1 MARTKSK
8 TELFGNHPLAKS
20 IEPVIEKWAADNY
33 PQVKGKQITYI
44 TRELM
49 NYWFSDMAHEGE
61 SFHPCQRRA
70 IETIIYCYEILGIP
84 QVETLFELFSCELLE
99 KDSLR
104 HGIES
109 IEHPRFAVKMATG
122 TGKTWVITALIIWQV
137 WNRVKLND
145 KRFASHFLLV
155 APGNIVYERLLDSF
169 LGKKRNEKRQP
180 MTADLRK
187 SLFMP
192 DNFKQ
197 DFNLRIFTK
206 DDLRESTP
214 FTDSPFILIT
224 NWHQLMDTSREK
236 ETTLAEDLGI
246 DSRDAA
252 ISQRVERFMDFLTYN
267 ADLMVIND
275 EAHHVHNASDAEQKR
290 WQESIEELRE
300 KIKQNR
306 DVIFTQLDFTAT
318 PFTIKGK
325 KKEFFPHVVY
335 DYGLVEAMH
344 AMLVKQLFIEKSSP
358 LSSKIESLPEHEKLM
373 VTSHRDESNKPIELS
388 EIQKHMIDI
397 GLAKLDY
404 LQNDFNKFKINK
416 KPVMFVMADM
426 NEEADMI
433 ANYIKQKTDL
443 SGKSYGDDSRGEQ
456 VVTLHI
462 GKKDKL
468 SDEDYETL
476 RNKVFSSDD
485 ATNHVRVIV
494 SVLMLRE
501 GFDVKNVCVLVV
513 LRRSDSD
520 LLTEQVIGRGIRQMF
535 PEPEYKF
542 EKIENYQKIKNKE
555 PLINSY
561 DLLFVVEHPKYNEIY
576 TQLTE
581 AGALIASGS
590 SIDISL
596 DTKSVL
602 IGIDESR
609 IRALDISWPVSF
621 AYKTEEEI
629 DFSYFSVAELPFFE
643 VPFEKIMPTRIMI
656 TDFHPDTKYRAEWEL
671 EEADFTYGV
680 FLRNTVK
687 GIIGSNRGT
696 AWLTRFAPDIA
707 GIVDKYV
714 SEYLFVRKI
723 DFSIDENAKKLR
735 NQQLFDFVI
744 TEVRKKLMK
753 FIQSAKSNEVIE
765 AEWTNLSNYKN
776 LKVRME
782 RAIATKKRLY
792 PFIDFPPRGGFER
805 KFTENVLENDSS
817 VEAYIKLN
825 QYVHQ
830 FSVPYINTMGHLV
843 PYYPDFIVRTKD
855 AMYIIETKST
865 KDASADTDTKR
876 KAIAASERCVQ
887 ISKIKNIPSTIQPHT
902 WNYVLLPQNIFD
914 EMEGSGLRSLIDRCE
929 ANLALLK
936 MRKE

>member
-8 TELFGNHPLAKS
+8 TELFGKHPLAKA
-20 IEPVIEKWAADNY
+20 IEPVIEKWSADNY
-33 PQVKGKQITYI
+33 PPVNGKQITHV
-44 TRELM
+44 TRELL

-70 IETIIYCYEILGIP
+70 IETIIYCYEILNIP
-84 QVETLFELFSCELLE
+84 HVEALFEQFSCELLE
-99 KDSLR
+99 KENLR
-104 HGIES
+104 HGVES

-122 TGKTWVITALIIWQV
+122 TGKTWVITALIIWQY
-137 WNRVKLND
+137 WNRIKLTD

-169 LGKKRNEKRQP
+169 LGKKRNGKRLP
-180 MTADLRK
+180 LTADLRK

-192 DNFKQ
+192 DNLRQ
-197 DFNLRIFTK
+197 NFNLRIFTK
-206 DDLRESTP
+206 EDLQESMP

-236 ETTLAEDLGI
+236 EITLAENLGI
-246 DSRDAA
+246 ESRDDT
-252 ISQRVERFMDFLTYN
+252 ISQRVERFMDFLTCN
-267 ADLMVIND
+267 SDLMVIND

-300 KIKQNR
+300 KIKQNI
-306 DVIFTQLDFTAT
+306 DSLFTQLDFTAT

-344 AMLVKQLFIEKSSP
+344 AMLVKQLFIEKSSL
-358 LSSKIESLPEHEKLM
+358 LSNKIESMPEHEKLM
-373 VTSHRDESNKPIELS
+373 VTAHRDESNKPIELS
-388 EIQKHMIDI
+388 EVQKHMIDI
-397 GLAKLDY
+397 GLAKLDN

-416 KPVMFVMADM
+416 KPVMFVMAYQDD
-426 NEEADMI
+426 EADMI
-433 ANYIKQKTDL
+433 ADYIKQKTDS
-443 SGKSYGDDSRGEQ
+443 SGKSYGDDSKGEQ
-456 VVTLHI
+456 VVTLHS
-462 GKKDKL
+462 GKKDTL
-468 SDEDYETL
+468 SDEAYEML
-476 RNKVFSSDD
+476 RSKVFSSDD
-485 ATNHVRVIV
+485 ATNPVRVIV

-513 LRRSDSD
+513 LRTSESD

-535 PEPEYKF
+535 PEPEYKV
-542 EKIENYQKIKNKE
+542 EKNENYQKIKNKE

-581 AGALIASGS
+581 AGAAIASGN

-602 IGIDESR
+602 ISIDESR
-609 IRALDISWPVSF
+609 IKALDISWPVSLK
-621 AYKTEEEI
+621 YKTEEEI
-629 DFSYFSVAELPFFE
+629 DFSYFSVAELPI
-643 VPFEKIMPTRIMI
+643 FEKPFNEIMPTRIMI

-671 EEADFTYGV
+671 EEANFSYSV
-680 FLRNTVK
+680 FLRNAVK
-687 GIIGSNRGT
+687 GIIGSSRGT

-707 GIVDKYV
+707 GIVDQYV
-714 SEYLFVRKI
+714 SDYLFGRKI

-744 TEVRKKLMK
+744 TEVRRKLMK
-753 FIQSAKSNEVIE
+753 FIQNAKSNEVIE
-765 AEWTNLSNYKN
+765 AEWTNLSSYKN

-782 RAIATKKRLY
+782 RAVTTKKCLY
-792 PFIDFPPRGGFER
+792 PYVDFPPRGGFER
-805 KFTENVLENDSS
+805 KFTENILENDSS
-817 VEAYIKLN
+817 VEAYVKLN

-830 FSVPYINTMGHLV
+830 FSIPYINTMGHLV
-843 PYYPDFIVRTKD
+843 PYYPDFIVKTKD
-855 AMYIIETKST
+855 AMYIVETKST
-865 KDASADTDTKR
+865 KDASTDTDTKR
-876 KAIAASERCVQ
+876 KAISASERCFQ
-887 ISKIKNIPSTIQPHT
+887 ISRIKNIPSTVQPRT

-914 EMEGSGLRSLIDRCE
+914 EMEGSGLQSLIDRCE